1 MKTSKGRIAFSE
13 QRWEM
18 IYDAISSYVH
28 FMIAMGEW
36 GERDPLVSDYHG
48 ILKIIERRVDRGVKE
63 NKISFKVFKRDL
75 PPGEYNAR
83 IIPTENGN
91 MIEIEI
97 GKEIAESDTV
107 VKLGRIISK

>member
-1 MKTSKGRIAFSE
+1 MMKTSKGRIALSDK
-13 QRWEM
+13 RWEL

-36 GERDPLVSDYHG
+36 DERDSMVSEYHG

-63 NKISFKVFKRDL
+63 DKISFRVFKRDL
-75 PPGEYNAR
+75 PPGSYMAK

-91 MIEIEI
+91 MIEITINKE
-97 GKEIAESDTV
+97 GKYAE
-107 VKLGRIISK
+107 G